1 VSDDAMA
8 CGSRT
13 VVVLHEHAGVLAV
26 HKPAGL
32 ATQAVRGI
40 DSMECRVR
48 EMLVGRGHDG
58 YLGVPHR
65 LDRCVSGV
73 MLFATTRRA
82 ARKLARQFERREIT
96 KRYLAIV
103 QAPGSGL
110 LPKAG
115 DLWVNHVVKLAGQAR
130 GWIAAADDPAA
141 REARTRVVAVSRHH
155 AGVVLELEPETG
167 RMHQLRIQ
175 TACRGMPIAGD
186 LLYGSTERRAG
197 RETGPAWHMRHGVVE
212 THSAASMSQ
221 QSEGGRDGGSPHHG
235 PAEDGLR
242 DLPEGTPRG
251 EASSSGA
258 IALAAISIEFVDP
271 GEPGNPGSQVRRCIE
286 VQPAWE
292 AACRPLSVVKKPVI
306 AFPN

>member
-1 VSDDAMA
+1 MFSVSDDVAA
-8 CGSRT
+8 CGIRS

-48 EMLVGRGHDG
+48 EMLAGRGHDG

-115 DLWVNHVVKLAGQAR
+115 DLWVNHIFKLAGQAR
-130 GWIAAADDPAA
+130 GWIATPDDPVA
-141 REARTRVVAVSRHH
+141 REARSRVLAVSRQN

-186 LLYGSTERRAG
+186 LLYGSTVRVGCEKS
-197 RETGPAWHMRHGVVE
+197 PASYTPDDAVK
-212 THSAASMSQ
+212 TQSIASTSP
-221 QSEGGRDGGSPHHG
+221 QSEGARDRESPHR
-235 PAEDGLR
+235 AVDG
-242 DLPEGTPRG
+242 DAFHELPNGTPFV
-251 EASSSGA
+251 EASFYGE

-271 GEPGNPGSQVRRCIE
+271 GEPGNPGSQVRRRIE
-286 VQPAWE
+286 VQPAWGSNL
-292 AACRPLSVVKKPVI
+292 RPLSVVKSP
-306 AFPN
+306 